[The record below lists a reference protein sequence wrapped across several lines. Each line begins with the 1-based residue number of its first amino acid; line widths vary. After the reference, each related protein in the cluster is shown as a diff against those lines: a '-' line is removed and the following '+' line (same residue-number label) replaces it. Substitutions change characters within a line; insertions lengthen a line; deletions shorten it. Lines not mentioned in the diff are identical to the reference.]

1 MSSDRLGI
9 TKRMEVLAPT
19 SELGVLF
26 CDVAGSMKL
35 YETFGDTLAKVLIDE
50 CLLRVGD
57 IAREFNGWVIKTIG
71 DEVMCAFREPT
82 DIFAAAMAMQEKV
95 YALPPIEGV
104 KRMVRIGFH
113 FGPVLETPTDVFGD
127 SVNIA
132 ARLTEIAQGNQIITS
147 KATVLRMPPMLR
159 TAARDIAAMVLKSTL
174 NGASGDDLP
183 VAEVMWHAGDDLT
196 MTTPSFVHA
205 RATTLAL
212 TFGERTL
219 HLDGQAQAAHFG
231 RDPRC
236 EFVLQNSKVSRMHA
250 KIERRRGQF
259 YLVDQST
266 NGTVV
271 AFAGESEVSLRRE
284 ETMLRGAGQILC
296 GATAQG
302 DLREPIHFA
311 VHG

>member
-1 MSSDRLGI
+1 
-9 TKRMEVLAPT
+9 MEVLAPT

-57 IAREFNGWVIKTIG
+57 VARECNGWVIKTIG
-71 DEVMCAFREPT
+71 DEVMCAFREPNDT
-82 DIFAAAMAMQEKV
+82 FAAAMAMQEKV

-113 FGPVLETPTDVFGD
+113 FGPVLEMPTDVFGD
-127 SVNIA
+127 TVNVA

-159 TAARDIAAMVLKSTL
+159 TAARDIAAMVVKSTL
-174 NGASGDDLP
+174 NGANDDLA

-212 TFGERTL
+212 SFGTQSL
-219 HLDGQAQAAHFG
+219 HLDGQTANTTGAYFG

-259 YLVDQST
+259 YLIDQST

-284 ETMLRGAGQILC
+284 ETMLRGSGQILC
-296 GATAQG
+296 GATAPG

-311 VHG
+311 VRG